1 MVPLCEPPP
10 PRPLREYALLA
21 DGERGAL
28 VGPQGDLVWLC
39 VPRWDS
45 DAVFAALIGGPG
57 WYRIAPEEPAV
68 AGGWYEEGS
77 LIWRGRWTGRS
88 GVAECRQALA
98 YPADPHRAVVLRQL
112 RAVDGPAR
120 ARACLQLSAAF
131 GGAPVRGLRRAED
144 GSWTARAGALHLRW
158 SGAPGARVREEGGR
172 PLLSAELRLE
182 EGGVHD
188 FVLECSDRPLGRPE
202 PAHRLWRATEA
213 HWRERVPDGFDGA
226 LAARDA
232 RLAYAV
238 LRGMTGAGGGT
249 VAAVTTSLP
258 EGAEQGRNY
267 DYRYVWIRDLC
278 YVGQAVAAAG
288 PHQLLHDTVGFLTAR
303 LLEHGA
309 RLRPAYTGAGGP
321 VPGMRRLDLPGY
333 PGGYDV
339 IGNRVNRQFQ
349 LDVFGEAL
357 LLLAAAARHDA
368 LDDDGRRAVRI
379 AADAVAERH
388 MRPDAGIWEL
398 HEANW
403 THSRLICAAGLRAAA
418 ADCGAGAS
426 RAARWAA
433 LADHIVARTAADGL
447 HPGGRWQRSPDDPGC
462 DAALLLPALRGALPV
477 TDPRT
482 RATVRAVADE
492 LGRDHYLYRFRHDER
507 PLQDAEGA
515 FLLCGFVM
523 ALSEHRQGRPV
534 EAARWFERNRAACGP
549 PGLYAEEFDVVRQE
563 LRGNLPQAFV
573 HALLLESA
581 VRLGRDPGNGGLREA
596 RG

>member
-1 MVPLCEPPP
+1 MVPFCDPPP
-10 PRPLREYALLA
+10 PRPLRDYALLA

-120 ARACLQLSAAF
+120 ARVCLQLSAAF

-288 PHQLLHDTVGFLTAR
+288 PHQLVHDTVRFLTAR

-339 IGNRVNRQFQ
+339 VGNRVNRQFQ

-462 DAALLLPALRGALPV
+462 DAALLLPALRGALPD

-492 LGRDHYLYRFRHDER
+492 LGRDHYLYRFRHDDR

-523 ALSEHRQGRPV
+523 ALSEQRQGRPV